1 MSEQTPLISAPKK
14 RGKLY
19 ALIAAGI
26 VVAIAIITAIVLAVT
41 SSGGDDVAPVSP
53 GDDSDTA
60 AAITEGKG
68 SSADPVTIGVVGAS
82 DPYWE
87 VYKDAAAAEGISI
100 DLVDFGSYELPNP
113 ALTAGDL
120 DLNQFQHIIYLAQY
134 NEAAGAD
141 LAPIGATAIYP
152 LGLYSTQFGS
162 LEEIPAGST
171 VAVPNDASNLA
182 RSLLVLQSAGLIE
195 LDGGGS
201 IFVTLD
207 DIKTD
212 TSKVKVIA
220 LEAALA
226 PTSLPDV
233 AAAIINND
241 FVEDAGL
248 SFSDAIATDDP
259 SDANAVPYINIF
271 AARADDA
278 NNELYLQL
286 VDIFQ
291 STQAVQDGV
300 LEVSG
305 NTAVL
310 LQTPVG
316 DLVDSLSTVQ
326 SDIRAQG

>member
-1 MSEQTPLISAPKK
+1 MSEQTPLITAPKK

-19 ALIAAGI
+19 TLIAAGVII
-26 VVAIAIITAIVLAVT
+26 VIALVSGIVISLNNSQAGATDAAST
-41 SSGGDDVAPVSP
+41 SSGE
-53 GDDSDTA
+53 
-60 AAITEGKG
+60 ITDGKG
-68 SSADPVTIGVVGAS
+68 SATDPVKIGVVGAS
-82 DPYWE
+82 DPYWD
-87 VYKDAAAAEGISI
+87 VYKDAAAAEGISVK
-100 DLVDFGSYELPNP
+100 LVDFGSYELPNP

-134 NEAAGAD
+134 NEAASAD

-152 LGLYSTQFGS
+152 LGLYSTQFDS
-162 LEEIPAGST
+162 VEDVPADST
-171 VAVPNDASNLA
+171 IAVPNDASNLA

-201 IFVTLD
+201 IFATLD
-207 DIKTD
+207 DINTD
-212 TSKVKVIA
+212 ASRVKVIT

-259 SDANAVPYINIF
+259 NDANALPYVNVF
-271 AARADDA
+271 AARSGDAD
-278 NNELYLQL
+278 NELYLKL
-286 VDIFQ
+286 VEIYQ
-291 STQAVQDGV
+291 TTKAVQDGV

-310 LQTPVG
+310 LQTPVA
-316 DLVDSLSTVQ
+316 DLVDSLAKVQ